1 MRCSMK
7 RLITIL
13 LAAIFVALATYS
25 IYTVIQFNKSNE
37 EPGNIVTHNHPL
49 NERQIGDVAVT
60 SLHGQKKEI
69 ASILKHDITI
79 INIWASWCDPC
90 KKEMPELVTYGKE
103 KPNHVGLIG
112 FNVQD
117 NPEKRDAFIDK
128 YEPTYPMYTLDEAT
142 MKRYKIY
149 NIPTTIFVDK
159 QGKVLKTYVGE
170 LDQQKLEKIIRQIQ

>member
-1 MRCSMK
+1 MR

-25 IYTVIQFNKSNE
+25 IYTVIQFNKGNE

-49 NERQIGDVAVT
+49 NNKQIGDIAVT
-60 SLHGQKKEI
+60 DMNGQKKEI
-69 ASILKHDITI
+69 ASLLKHDITI
-79 INIWASWCDPC
+79 INVWASWCEPC

-117 NPEKRDAFIDK
+117 KIEKRDAFINNYK
-128 YEPTYPMYTLDEAT
+128 PTYPMYTLDEAS

-149 NIPTTIFVDK
+149 NIPTTVFVDK

-170 LDQQKLEKIIRQIQ
+170 LNQQKIEEIIMQIQ

>member
-1 MRCSMK
+1 MK

-13 LAAIFVALATYS
+13 LAAIFVALASYS

-49 NERQIGDVAVT
+49 NDRQIGDVAVT

-69 ASILKHDITI
+69 TSILKHDITV

-117 NPEKRDAFIDK
+117 NPEKEMRLSISIN
-128 YEPTYPMYTLDEAT
+128 
-142 MKRYKIY
+142 R
-149 NIPTTIFVDK
+149 
-159 QGKVLKTYVGE
+159 
-170 LDQQKLEKIIRQIQ
+170 RIQCIH

>member
-1 MRCSMK
+1 MRCPMR

-25 IYTVIQFNKSNE
+25 IYTVIQFNKGNE

-49 NERQIGDVAVT
+49 NNKQIGDIAVT
-60 SLHGQKKEI
+60 DMNGQKKEI
-69 ASILKHDITI
+69 ASLLKHDITI
-79 INIWASWCDPC
+79 INVWASWCEPC

-117 NPEKRDAFIDK
+117 KIEKRDAFIDNYK
-128 YEPTYPMYTLDEAT
+128 PTYPMYTLDEAS

-149 NIPTTIFVDK
+149 NIPTTVFVDK

-170 LDQQKLEKIIRQIQ
+170 LNQQKIEEIIMQIQ

>member
-1 MRCSMK
+1 MR

-25 IYTVIQFNKSNE
+25 IYTVIQFNKGNE
-37 EPGNIVTHNHPL
+37 KPGNIVTHNHPL
-49 NERQIGDVAVT
+49 NNKQIGDIAVT
-60 SLHGQKKEI
+60 DMNGQKKEI
-69 ASILKHDITI
+69 ASLLKHDITI
-79 INIWASWCDPC
+79 INVWASWCEPC

-117 NPEKRDAFIDK
+117 KIEKRDAFIDNYK
-128 YEPTYPMYTLDEAT
+128 PTYPMYTLDEAS

-149 NIPTTIFVDK
+149 NIPTTVFVDK

-170 LDQQKLEKIIRQIQ
+170 LNQQKIEEIIMQIQ

>member
-1 MRCSMK
+1 MR

-25 IYTVIQFNKSNE
+25 IYTVIQFNKGNE

-49 NERQIGDVAVT
+49 NNKQIGDIAVT
-60 SLHGQKKEI
+60 DMNGQKKEI
-69 ASILKHDITI
+69 ASLLKHDITI
-79 INIWASWCDPC
+79 INVWASWCEPC

-117 NPEKRDAFIDK
+117 KIEKRDAFIDNYK
-128 YEPTYPMYTLDEAT
+128 PTYPMYTLDEAS

-149 NIPTTIFVDK
+149 NIPTTVFVDK

-170 LDQQKLEKIIRQIQ
+170 LNQQKIEEIIMQIQ